1 MSLWLA
7 AIVAVVVTAV
17 AVGAMLLMRRHAP
30 AGGYFEDGDRA
41 AGVFGVIA
49 TGFAVLAGFVVFLA
63 FESFDTSR
71 SGAETEARTV
81 AQQFETAQFL
91 PAPMRTRVSGE
102 LVCYARAVVH
112 REWPRMQSG
121 TLGEAPN
128 PWGVAVFRSLG
139 AAEPRSPS
147 EQAAFS
153 KYLDQRADRETAR
166 GDRIHGAEGV
176 IPAALWAVL
185 FVSAATVFVFL
196 LMFADSG
203 ERAAVQG
210 VMMGGPSSSSRRCS
224 SSCRSST
231 TPIATAGAACSPW
244 PWSTRSAC
252 WRTRRGS
259 SAGSTCPATAAASLG
274 ERADLRP
281 HPVVREAVVAD
292 PALVEGCDR
301 GHRDA
306 DRLDSLGQR
315 VVVPALVVL
324 GRGGEEDLVALA
336 ALGHR
341 ADRGGGVLAAVDQ
354 RDRLTAGRA
363 LHELVRDLRCPVG
376 IVGMPLRRDHQRD
389 LAAGAGALLDRLQ
402 QPGGGLGAVGDHEQ
416 PPGL

>member
-7 AIVAVVVTAV
+7 AVVAVVVTAA

-91 PAPMRTRVSGE
+91 PDVMRTRVSGE

-185 FVSAATVFVFL
+185 FVSAAAVFVFL

-210 VMMGGPSSSSRRCS
+210 VMMGGAILVVTSLLLVLTFLDNPYRDSGSGLQPVAMEHTLSLLADEARIVGGVDVPCD
-224 SSCRSST
+224 
-231 TPIATAGAACSPW
+231 
-244 PWSTRSAC
+244 
-252 WRTRRGS
+252 RRGF
-259 SAGSTCPATAAASLG
+259 A
-274 ERADLRP
+274 R
-281 HPVVREAVVAD
+281 
-292 PALVEGCDR
+292 
-301 GHRDA
+301 
-306 DRLDSLGQR
+306 
-315 VVVPALVVL
+315 
-324 GRGGEEDLVALA
+324 
-336 ALGHR
+336 
-341 ADRGGGVLAAVDQ
+341 
-354 RDRLTAGRA
+354 
-363 LHELVRDLRCPVG
+363 
-376 IVGMPLRRDHQRD
+376 
-389 LAAGAGALLDRLQ
+389 
-402 QPGGGLGAVGDHEQ
+402 
-416 PPGL
+416 